1 MAALYIIIAVTITG
15 GVTTFL
21 IKLLI
26 RQKEK
31 RERDCDDVISWASE
45 LVKYSA
51 SADWIDSKFADKSI
65 DFSAQS
71 RIIVETAIYLS
82 KDIGELVEKAYL
94 TIIVIPIMHDK
105 DTSKESM
112 ELVSIAESIIKEATA
127 IKNKW
132 SW

>member
-1 MAALYIIIAVTITG
+1 
-15 GVTTFL
+15 
-21 IKLLI
+21 
-26 RQKEK
+26 
-31 RERDCDDVISWASE
+31 
-45 LVKYSA
+45 
-51 SADWIDSKFADKSI
+51 
-65 DFSAQS
+65 
-71 RIIVETAIYLS
+71 LS